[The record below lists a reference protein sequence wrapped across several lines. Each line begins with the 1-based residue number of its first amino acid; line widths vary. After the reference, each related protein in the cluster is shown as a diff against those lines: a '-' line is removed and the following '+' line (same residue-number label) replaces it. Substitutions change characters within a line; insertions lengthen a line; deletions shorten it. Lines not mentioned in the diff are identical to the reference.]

1 MVAVTGDKVQILT
14 DHESY
19 EGTLMPDNK
28 EFVIIK
34 LASGYNVGVSKIRI
48 KEVKVI
54 QAHTTPKE
62 AKGQT
67 QDSKENA
74 AAKLAGS
81 TGLPIISILHTG
93 GTIASK
99 VDYDTGAVFAQ
110 FSPEELVNM
119 FPELKTLAT
128 IRSRLIRQMWS
139 EDIRFSHYNILCK
152 EVIQEV
158 KNGAH
163 AVLITHG
170 TDTLHMTSAALA
182 FMLQHCPIP
191 VILVG
196 AQRSSDRA
204 SSDAAWNLLS
214 AVTFVTSTNFA
225 EVGICMHENL
235 HDENCVILPATKTR
249 KMHSSRRDAFK
260 PINTTAWARVNPK
273 TREIHFFKTDYH
285 ARQTTAHLPFRP
297 FKEDLKVG
305 MIKMHTNM
313 YAAQYSLYK
322 GWDGLVLEGSGIAGN
337 IPINEIDEYTKE
349 HTAIYKVVQ
358 ELTKTGTIVIAT
370 TQTLYGSINMNVYST
385 GRKMQDAGILGN
397 FCDMLPETAFIKLA
411 WLLSN
416 YDKKEVQELLCMNL
430 VGEIS
435 SRIEVQDHEQ
445 F

>member
-1 MVAVTGDKVQILT
+1 
-14 DHESY
+14 
-19 EGTLMPDNK
+19 
-28 EFVIIK
+28 
-34 LASGYNVGVSKIRI
+34 
-48 KEVKVI
+48 
-54 QAHTTPKE
+54 
-62 AKGQT
+62 
-67 QDSKENA
+67 
-74 AAKLAGS
+74 
-81 TGLPIISILHTG
+81 
-93 GTIASK
+93 SK
-99 VDYDTGAVFAQ
+99 VDYETGAVFAQ

-119 FPELKTLAT
+119 FPELKQLAT

-139 EDIRFSHYNILCK
+139 EDIRFAHYNILCK
-152 EVIQEV
+152 EIIQEV

-170 TDTLHMTSAALA
+170 TDTMHLTAAALA

-214 AVTFVTSTNFA
+214 AVTFVTNTNFA

-273 TREIHFFKTDYH
+273 TRDIHFFKTDYH
-285 ARQTTAHLPFRP
+285 ARKTTDHLPFRP

-305 MIKMHTNM
+305 ILKMHTNM
-313 YAAQYSLYK
+313 YASQYLLYK
-322 GWDGLVLEGSGIAGN
+322 GWDGLVLEGSGMAGN

-349 HTAIYKVVQ
+349 HTVIFNTVK
-358 ELTKTGTIVIAT
+358 ELIKTGTVVLTT
-370 TQTLYGSINMNVYST
+370 TQTLYGALNMNVYTT

-397 FCDMLPETAFIKLA
+397 FCDMIPEVAFIKLA

-416 YDKKEVQELLCMNL
+416 YPKEEVKELLCMNL

-435 SRIEVQDHEQ
+435 SRIEVKNH
-445 F
+445 